1 MGSGLGNADVV
12 RGDYDIQMFDPAT
25 VRRFRLGTLRF
36 GDLVAIVDAD
46 NRFGRSFR
54 RGYFAIGCMVHS
66 ESTVA
71 GHGPGV
77 VTLLSGP
84 QSAFSVRADTTAN
97 VARVLDIRRLSA
109 PRAALPLAARE
120 RRWQVASTGRQAISS
135 R

>member
-1 MGSGLGNADVV
+1 VLIDQTSVGYLAGSEIDG
-12 RGDYDIQMFDPAT
+12 
-25 VRRFRLGTLRF
+25 
-36 GDLVAIVDAD
+36 
-46 NRFGRSFR
+46 
-54 RGYFAIGCMVHS
+54 

-84 QSAFSVRADTTAN
+84 QSALSVRADTTAN
-97 VARVLDIRRLSA
+97 VARVLNIRRLSA

-120 RRWQVASTGRQAISS
+120 RRWRVASTARQAVSS

>member
-1 MGSGLGNADVV
+1 
-12 RGDYDIQMFDPAT
+12 
-25 VRRFRLGTLRF
+25 
-36 GDLVAIVDAD
+36 
-46 NRFGRSFR
+46 
-54 RGYFAIGCMVHS
+54 MVHG

-97 VARVLDIRRLSA
+97 VARVLNVRRLSA

-120 RRWQVASTGRQAISS
+120 RRRQLASTARQAVSS